1 MIIRLTGFYPP
12 FDWSRALPIDVDGD
26 NYRVV
31 EWSFNGGCIELECIT
46 EKEYSKLA
54 DERTQEIINLL

>member
-1 MIIRLTGFYPP
+1 MIIKLVGFGPP
-12 FDWSRALPIDVDGD
+12 FDRFSALPVDVDGES
-26 NYRVV
+26 YRVV